1 MKQKLI
7 LLALLPA
14 LLTACSCIPKNPGAD
29 KVLVLPLERVK
40 NCVELGQTKVQVLDR
55 VGFLARRSASIE
67 ADLQRLAKNNAIDMG
82 GDTVSALTGV
92 INGRQTFGVY
102 KCL

>member
-14 LLTACSCIPKNPGAD
+14 LLTACSFIPKNPGAD

-55 VGFLARRSASIE
+55 VGFLARRSAYIE
-67 ADLQRLAKNNAIDMG
+67 ADLQRLAKNNAVDMG

>member
-7 LLALLPA
+7 FLALLPV
-14 LLTACSCIPKNPGAD
+14 LLAACSFVPKNAGAD
-29 KVLVLPLERVK
+29 KVLILPLERVRSC
-40 NCVELGQTKVQVLDR
+40 NELGQTKVQVLDR
-55 VGFLARRSASIE
+55 LGFVARSNSSVE
-67 ADLQRLAKNNAIDMG
+67 TDLQQIARNNAVDMG

-92 INGRQTFGVY
+92 VNGRQTFGVY

>member
-7 LLALLPA
+7 LLALMPA
-14 LLTACSCIPKNPGAD
+14 LLTACSFIPKNPGAD

-67 ADLQRLAKNNAIDMG
+67 ADLQRLAKNNAVDMG

>member
-14 LLTACSCIPKNPGAD
+14 LLTACSFIPKNPGAD

>member
-14 LLTACSCIPKNPGAD
+14 LLSACSFIPKSPGAD
-29 KVLVLPLERVK
+29 KVLILPLERVK
-40 NCVELGQTKVQVLDR
+40 NCTEIGQTKVQVLDR
-55 VGFLARRSASIE
+55 IGFLARRGVSVE
-67 ADLQRLAKNNAIDMG
+67 TDLQRVAKNNAIDMG

-92 INGRQTFGVY
+92 VNGRQTFGVY